1 MSMINCPECQNEISE
16 SAMKCPNCGIQLRKA
31 KRGFF
36 GTVFKWLFILFNL
49 LMVWM
54 LYMGIASTSEI
65 VGSAGSDAEQAGAV
79 IGTGLGIMMILSIWV
94 VGDIILGLFV
104 LFTKP
109 SSS

>member
-16 SAMKCPNCGIQLRKA
+16 SAMKCPKCGVQLRKA

-36 GTVFKWLFILFNL
+36 GTVFKWLFILFNV
-49 LMVWM
+49 LMVWWM
-54 LYMGIASTSEI
+54 VEGIGITSDA
-65 VGSAGSDAEQAGAV
+65 VTTAGSGAEQTGAA
-79 IGTGLGIMMILSIWV
+79 IGSGLGMMMIFGIWV